1 MHGTCWPQ
9 QAKGQNQCATPEN
22 FYDVKQLSM
31 QIDMIF
37 VTGLQAEIQAA
48 YKECECVRMKLK
60 LQEDD
65 LLKMRTRM
73 NDAEDAH
80 HTRYSMNS

>member
-1 MHGTCWPQ
+1 
-9 QAKGQNQCATPEN
+9 
-22 FYDVKQLSM
+22 
-31 QIDMIF
+31 MIF
-37 VTGLQAEIQAA
+37 VAGLQAEIQAA